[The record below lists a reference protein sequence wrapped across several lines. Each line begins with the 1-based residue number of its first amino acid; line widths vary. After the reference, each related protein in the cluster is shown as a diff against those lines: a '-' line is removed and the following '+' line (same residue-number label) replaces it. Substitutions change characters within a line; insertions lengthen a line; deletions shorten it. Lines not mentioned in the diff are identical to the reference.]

1 MATSALPSEVLEA
14 QLDTWELLH
23 AMYPS
28 ADNDDSN
35 METEAAVQD
44 LRLWLED
51 PTSYCPQLPDALNI
65 LISLYEREDG
75 TGSLQ
80 LNITLPFGQLAERP
94 ASEEGEI
101 PLYKLRVIQPQWLTK
116 AEVAHLSQNMP
127 DDDIVSALEHI
138 TEQARD
144 ADLRRA
150 SQATAIAT
158 THDTL
163 PLVRVWFYFP
173 SISTREKRD
182 DIVNYAP
189 SYGLT
194 GFLLAGKPGI
204 LCLEGSAQ
212 EIDSYMNFIKT
223 QSWGDIPPQHKK
235 VSERLREMGEETTRV
250 FAAMEEIT
258 DSIEKRGARGNR
270 GNMQAVEAWLDER
283 GLKDAFTKVLM

>member
-1 MATSALPSEVLEA
+1 MAGSGFPSEVLEG

-23 AMYPS
+23 AMYPA
-28 ADNDDSN
+28 ADDGSSN
-35 METEAAVQD
+35 TETEAVVQD

-51 PTSYCPQLPDALNI
+51 PTSAGPHLPDTLGL
-65 LISLYEREDG
+65 LISLYDPEDG
-75 TGSLQ
+75 AGSLQ
-80 LNITLPFGQLAERP
+80 VDVILPFGQLAEQP
-94 ASEEGEI
+94 VSEEEI
-101 PLYKLRVIQPQWLTK
+101 PLYKLRVLQPQWLTK
-116 AEVAHLSQNMP
+116 AEVAHLSQDIP
-127 DDDIVSALEHI
+127 EDDIVSALEYI
-138 TEQARD
+138 TERARE
-144 ADLRRA
+144 ADLSRA
-150 SQATAIAT
+150 LQASTIAT
-158 THDTL
+158 NHDNT

-204 LCLEGSAQ
+204 LCLEGNAQ
-212 EIDSYMNFIKT
+212 KIDSYMNFIKT

-235 VSERLREMGEETTRV
+235 VSERLRETGDDVTRV
-250 FAAMEEIT
+250 FSAMEEIT

-283 GLKDAFTKVLM
+283 GLQDAFTKVLM